1 MEMTEEAEDTAFKD
15 TEYQI
20 TADDIIA
27 EAKAQAPERG
37 FDIDQI
43 YYNGFGS
50 QGDGA
55 SWSGSVRV
63 SDYIEWKLKNG
74 GVDGLGDVTLEVMY
88 WLFHGGVFD
97 NRLKVWTEG
106 YYYHEKSMRLAD
118 FYWTFMGNNDVE
130 TMGNW
135 GGPFAD
141 TPIREL
147 LQATGWSW
155 ETENCANDNYN
166 RLWAQILNDAQ
177 DYALQTY
184 KRLEDAYYSVYF

>member
-1 MEMTEEAEDTAFKD
+1 
-15 TEYQI
+15 
-20 TADDIIA
+20 
-27 EAKAQAPERG
+27 
-37 FDIDQI
+37 
-43 YYNGFGS
+43 
-50 QGDGA
+50 
-55 SWSGSVRV
+55 
-63 SDYIEWKLKNG
+63 
-74 GVDGLGDVTLEVMY
+74 
-88 WLFHGGVFD
+88 
-97 NRLKVWTEG
+97 
-106 YYYHEKSMRLAD
+106 MRLAD
-118 FYWTFMGNNDVE
+118 FYWSFMGNNDTE

-155 ETENCANDNYN
+155 ETENYANDNYN